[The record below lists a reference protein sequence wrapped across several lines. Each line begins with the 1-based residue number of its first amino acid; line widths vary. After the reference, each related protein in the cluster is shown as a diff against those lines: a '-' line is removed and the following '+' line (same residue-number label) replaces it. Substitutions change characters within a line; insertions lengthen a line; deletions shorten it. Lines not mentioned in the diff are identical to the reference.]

1 MPKKSIAKKSVM
13 PPKKGVVKK
22 EEPKEEVA
30 SLARPGRYIEAV
42 GRRKTAIARVRLSGG
57 RGKFIVNEKEAGN
70 FFQLSALRDSATAPI
85 SKLKLE
91 GKYDISAKVLGG
103 GIRAQAE
110 AVRLG
115 LARALAI
122 KNPDFKKR
130 LRKLGFLTRDP
141 RMVERKKYGLKKA
154 RRAPQWAKR

>member
-1 MPKKSIAKKSVM
+1 MSKAPIHPKKPA
-13 PPKKGVVKK
+13 
-22 EEPKEEVA
+22 PKEGEINE
-30 SLARPGRYIEAV
+30 ARKQGRYIQAV
-42 GRRKTAIARVRLSGG
+42 GRRKTAAALVRLSGG
-57 RGKFIVNEKEAGN
+57 HGQFLINGKPLKEYFRMSRLEFLASIP
-70 FFQLSALRDSATAPI
+70 LL
-85 SKLKLE
+85 KLKLSD
-91 GKYDISAKVLGG
+91 KYNVSVKVKGS

-115 LARALAI
+115 LSRALSI

-130 LRKLGFLTRDP
+130 LRKLGYLTRDA